1 MIDNMTEL
9 QIAEIKRKTEQYRR
23 STMTVEELCQKF
35 SEIVK
40 NGDGDAMIEI
50 EGDDGTTFRLSK
62 NARIYV
68 SRNHEDVLGKWCEF
82 EN

>member
-9 QIAEIKRKTEQYRR
+9 QIAETKRKTEQYRR
-23 STMTVEELCQKF
+23 STMTVEELCQKL

-50 EGDDGTTFRLSK
+50 EGDEGTTFRLSK
-62 NARIYV
+62 NTRIYV
-68 SRNHEDVLGKWCEF
+68 SRNHEEVLGKWCEF